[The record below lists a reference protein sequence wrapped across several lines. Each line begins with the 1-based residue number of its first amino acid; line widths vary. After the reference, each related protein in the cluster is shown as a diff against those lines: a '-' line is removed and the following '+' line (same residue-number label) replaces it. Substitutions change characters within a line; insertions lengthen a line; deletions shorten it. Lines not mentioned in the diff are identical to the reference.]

1 MKAQVA
7 GKDAGGV
14 CVLILA
20 GQAKGYAALGVAAVA
35 ALAVEGFLLFSRGV
49 AVPAPVPVPVAAPS
63 PRPSHAPGPL
73 LSPFTGE
80 PVKSLNR
87 VLAVKIGNTVPERP
101 ATGLSKADI
110 VYLIPVEGGLSRIL
124 AIFSSHYPA
133 VVGPVRSARQD
144 DIKLLRQ
151 FGRPAFVWSG
161 AQPRLQPVVEHTR
174 IVDLYAGIAGGFYRS
189 LSRPEP
195 YNLYARTKTL
205 LKQAPHASV
214 AHNIGFRFGP
224 APAGGHTRKSV
235 SVSYPAASFRFTWSA
250 RKGRW
255 LVWMDGS
262 PAYTTE
268 AGQLSAPTVV
278 IQRVVVGLSPYLEQG
293 PMKPPYATTVG
304 SGTALVLRNGA
315 AFQAHWSRPTA
326 DGGTTFTTDSGQP
339 MTFARGPV
347 WIVFAYGP
355 GSSPYRGG
363 KLVPVGTPDG
373 PR

>member
-1 MKAQVA
+1 MMLDRRARSF
-7 GKDAGGV
+7 
-14 CVLILA
+14 
-20 GQAKGYAALGVAAVA
+20 AALGAAAVV
-35 ALAVEGFLLFSRGV
+35 ALAVEGFLLFSGG
-49 AVPAPVPVPVAAPS
+49 AAAPVGVQVALPT
-63 PRPSHAPGPL
+63 PPPPTHHATGPL

-80 PVKSLNR
+80 PVKSLGR

-124 AIFSSHYPA
+124 AIFSSHYPS

-161 AQPRLQPVVEHTR
+161 AQPQLQPVVEHTR
-174 IVDLYAGIAGGFYRS
+174 IVDLLAGIVGGFYRS
-189 LSRPEP
+189 LNRAEP

-224 APAGGHTRKSV
+224 APAGGHRRRST

-255 LVWMDGS
+255 LVSMDGS

-268 AGQLSAPTVV
+268 AGRLSAPTVV

-293 PMKPPYATTVG
+293 PMMPPYATTVG
-304 SGTALVLRNGA
+304 SGRALVLRNGMSY
-315 AFQAHWSRPTA
+315 QARWSRPKA
-326 DGGTTFTTDSGQP
+326 AGGTTFTTLTGRP

-347 WIVFAYGP
+347 WIVFAYGR
-355 GSSPYRGG
+355 GSSPDRGG
-363 KLVPVGTPDG
+363 KLVG
-373 PR
+373 